1 MAKKLMVIAGEAS
14 GDLHASKVICAL
26 KRLNPEIE
34 VFGVGGENMK
44 KCGVELIYDI
54 SEIAV
59 IGFVDV
65 FKGYVKF
72 IELKNLCESVLLENK
87 PSAVLLVDYPGFNLR
102 FARFARKNGIKVFYY
117 IAPQVW
123 AWGRGRIKILKR
135 FVDKLFVIFKF
146 EENFFKN
153 YGVEAEF
160 VGHPL
165 LEEMAEVE
173 KLDVDL
179 LLPKYGIEP
188 GKEIISFFPGS
199 RVGEIK
205 LMFKTMLEVGKVL
218 KEKFGV
224 EVVFSRA
231 KTICEDE
238 FFKIGGEDVKFFK
251 FIDDPHALLKMSKV
265 AVVKSGTS
273 SLEAGILGIPMI
285 VCYKTSALNYFI
297 GKLLVK
303 KDVIESIA
311 LPNIVLGKKVVP
323 ELIQNDFTVQRVLD
337 FVKKYLEDEKFF
349 NEVKCELLKI
359 KEILKFDF
367 GYKTTSELVAEKILS
382 ML

>member
-34 VFGVGGENMK
+34 VFGVGGEKMK
-44 KCGVELIYDI
+44 RCGVELIYDI

-72 IELKNLCESVLLENK
+72 IELKNLCESALVERK
-87 PSAVLLVDYPGFNLR
+87 PNGVLLVDYPGFNLR
-102 FARFARKNGIKVFYY
+102 FARFAKKNGVKVFYY

-123 AWGRGRIKILKR
+123 AWGRGRIKVLKKL
-135 FVDKLFVIFKF
+135 VDKLFVIFKF
-146 EENFFKN
+146 EESFFKS

-165 LEEMAEVE
+165 LEDIAKVE
-173 KLDVDL
+173 NLDVDFL
-179 LLPKYGIEP
+179 LSKYGIEP
-188 GKEIISFFPGS
+188 NKEVISFFPGS
-199 RVGEIK
+199 RIGEIR
-205 LMFKTMLEVGKVL
+205 LMFKTMLKVGKIL
-218 KEKFGV
+218 REKFGV

-231 KTICEDE
+231 KTISEDE

-251 FIDDPHALLKMSKV
+251 FVDDPHALLKMSKV
-265 AVVKSGTS
+265 AVVKSGTT
-273 SLEAGILGIPMI
+273 SLEAGILGIPMV

-311 LPNIVLGKKVVP
+311 LPNIVLGKRVVP
-323 ELIQNDFTVQRVLD
+323 ELIQNDFTVQRVFEL
-337 FVKKYLEDEKFF
+337 VKRYLEDEKFF
-349 NEVKCELLKI
+349 NDVRDELLKI

-367 GYKTTSELVAEKILS
+367 GYKTTSEIVAEKILS